1 MEDIP
6 MKAFLAAHSGKLVGA
21 AVSGAILLLLVP
33 CIGAFAASFD
43 LPPELDKIMEIVM
56 PIVNLAERISKFF
69 RMLLFLTN

>member
-1 MEDIP
+1 
-6 MKAFLAAHSGKLVGA
+6 MKKYIAEHTEKIVCI

-33 CIGAFAASFD
+33 CVGAFAASFD